1 MTPPEIQQMLQA
13 GIDAVKRGQK
23 QRARELLLKVVE
35 EDEHSEQA
43 WLWLSAV
50 MDTLQDQITALENVA
65 RINPNNQAAQRGLA
79 TLRSRL
85 AVYAPISPVESVS
98 AIDDPYQCIY
108 CGATVARELKG
119 CPDCK

>member
-50 MDTLQDQITALENVA
+50 MDTLQDQITAF
-65 RINPNNQAAQRGLA
+65 
-79 TLRSRL
+79 
-85 AVYAPISPVESVS
+85 
-98 AIDDPYQCIY
+98 
-108 CGATVARELKG
+108 
-119 CPDCK
+119 